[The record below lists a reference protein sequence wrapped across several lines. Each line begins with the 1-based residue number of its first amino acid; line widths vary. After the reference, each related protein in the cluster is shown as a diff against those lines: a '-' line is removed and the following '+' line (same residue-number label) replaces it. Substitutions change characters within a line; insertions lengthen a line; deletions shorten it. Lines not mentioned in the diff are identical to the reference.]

1 MNTIE
6 EQIWNYL
13 DGNCTAEEEHAIQN
27 LVQTQDDWKT
37 AFAEIQS
44 LNLELQQMELEEP
57 SMSFTRN
64 VMEKVKLEPAPVSLK
79 TRVDRR
85 IIMIIGGFFVL
96 MITAVVIYAIALTK
110 PDTQTSGFQIA
121 YTVPDFSLL
130 NKVQSPGLLR
140 AFLFADLLLGLVYL
154 DRLIRRKRKPNNLPV
169 S

>member
-13 DGNCTAEEEHAIQN
+13 DGNCTAEQEHAIQN
-27 LVQTQDDWKT
+27 LVQTQEEWKA

-57 SMSFTRN
+57 SMSFARN

-96 MITAVVIYAIALTK
+96 MIAAVLIYAIALTK
-110 PDTQTSGFQIA
+110 TDTQASGFQLA
-121 YTVPDFSLL
+121 YTAPDFSFL

-154 DRLIRRKRKPNNLPV
+154 DRFMRRKRKHNVTV

>member
-13 DGNCTAEEEHAIQN
+13 DGNCTAAEEHAIQN
-27 LVQTQDDWKT
+27 LVRTQEDWKT
-37 AFAEIQS
+37 AFVEIQS
-44 LNLELQQMELEEP
+44 LNLELKQMELEEP

-64 VMEKVKLEPAPVSLK
+64 VMEKVKLEPAPISLK
-79 TRVDRR
+79 TRVDHR

-96 MITAVVIYAIALTK
+96 MIVAVLIYAITLTK
-110 PDTQTSGFQIA
+110 TETQISGIHLAFTA
-121 YTVPDFSLL
+121 PDFSFL
-130 NKVQSPGLLR
+130 NKIQSPGLLR

-154 DRLIRRKRKPNNLPV
+154 DRFMRRKRKNNIHT